1 MNRIDLK
8 FKELRDRKQKAF
20 IVFITAGYPSLK
32 VTEELI
38 LRFAGAGG
46 DIIEFGVPFTDP
58 MADGPVIQHAS
69 CQALKNNTRLLDILN
84 LVKKVWSKVFIPI
97 TLMTYYN
104 PVFSFGEDKFINASL
119 AAGVD
124 AMIIPDL
131 PVDEGKEFILRA
143 NRAGLYNIC
152 FISPTTSLQ
161 RMKFI
166 LKFAKGFI
174 YYVSLTGVTGM
185 RRDLPKDIKNN
196 ISRIKSHTALPVC
209 AGFGISNR
217 LQAKKL
223 SAFSDGVIIGS
234 AIVAK
239 IKENIKSPYLIRK
252 ITRFVKGLDIK

>member
-1 MNRIDLK
+1 LNRIDLK
-8 FKELRDRKQKAF
+8 FKELRGRKQKAF
-20 IVFITAGYPSLK
+20 IVFITAGYPDLK

-38 LRFAGAGG
+38 LRFAGAGV
-46 DIIEFGVPFTDP
+46 DIIELGVPFTDP

-84 LVKKVWSKVFIPI
+84 LVKKVRNKVSIPI

-104 PVFSFGEDKFINASL
+104 PIFSFGQDKFIKDSL
-119 AAGVD
+119 SAGVD
-124 AMIIPDL
+124 GIIIPDL

-185 RRDLPKDIKNN
+185 RRDLPKDVKAN
-196 ISRIKSHTALPVC
+196 ISRIKKYTALPVC

-217 LQAKKL
+217 LQAKEL
-223 SAFSDGVIIGS
+223 AAFSDGVIIGS

-239 IKENIKSPYLIRK
+239 IKENIKSRHLVRK
-252 ITRFVKGLDIK
+252 ITSFVGGLNIK